1 MRANNGRTKF
11 HSGRH
16 DRDHGAGRGTR
27 RSQIDWLQAASAQDE
42 EREYRRE
49 AQEAEKFRRAQI
61 GIAEA
66 AAGHKSLDEL
76 HPRDAEEKT

>member
-16 DRDHGAGRGTR
+16 DRDDGASRGTR
-27 RSQIDWLQAASAQDE
+27 RSQIDWLQAAAAQDE
-42 EREYRRE
+42 EREYRRQ

-66 AAGHKSLDEL
+66 AAGHQSLDEL
-76 HPRDAEEKT
+76 HPRDAEEEA